1 MKYIHISS
9 KIPVNGSYDVI
20 VVGGGVA
27 GVSAALSA
35 ARYGARTLLIEKS
48 VLLGGLATIG
58 HVVIYLP
65 LCDGNGQKVTG
76 GVSEEL
82 LHASIR
88 YGYSNLPAEWL
99 ENHESISSSKRYRT
113 VFNAPAFA
121 ITLDRLLK
129 EAEVDIL
136 FDTVFSEPVI
146 ENGVLKAIIVEN
158 KSGRQA
164 YSCKAAVDATGDAD
178 LMFRAGAACEKS
190 GNYLSYWG
198 YHSDLNAMHAAAG
211 NNAIMQAVKLM
222 TLGGDCNGRWGNG
235 EQKGR
240 DYDGTDVRDITRFVL
255 DGRELAMNLIQ
266 AQDSKEHCILALPS
280 MAQFRTTRRI
290 QGYYELTP
298 DDMFKSFDDSI
309 GCVGDWRK
317 AGPVYEIPYRTL
329 ISPECR
335 NIWAAG
341 RITASTGDAWEITRV
356 IPAAAL
362 TGQAAGTAGAMAA
375 LSGTAAADIDI
386 RKLQDVLRKTGVL
399 LHYKR
404 A

>member
-1 MKYIHISS
+1 MEYIQISS
-9 KIPVNGSYDVI
+9 KVPVCGGYDVI
-20 VVGGGVA
+20 VVGGGAA

-48 VLLGGLATIG
+48 ILLGGLATIG

-65 LCDGNGQKVTG
+65 LCDGLGRKVTG

-88 YGYSNLPAEWL
+88 NGYSNLPVEWL
-99 ENHESISSSKRYRT
+99 ENREQISSNKRYRT
-113 VFNAPAFA
+113 VFNAPAFS

-129 EAEVDIL
+129 EAGVDIL
-136 FDTVFSEPVI
+136 FDTVFSEPI
-146 ENGVLKAIIVEN
+146 MENGVLKAIIVEN

-164 YSCKAAVDATGDAD
+164 YTCKAAVDATGDAD
-178 LMFRAGAACEKS
+178 LMHRAGATCEKG

-198 YHSDLNAMHAAAG
+198 YHSDLNAMKQAVD
-211 NNAIMQAVKLM
+211 NNDIMNGVKLM
-222 TLGGDCNGRWGNG
+222 TLGGDCNGRWENG
-235 EQKGR
+235 EQQSPK
-240 DYDGTDVRDITRFVL
+240 YDGTDVRDVSRFVL
-255 DGRELAMNLIQ
+255 EGRELAMRLIQ
-266 AQDSKEHCILALPS
+266 SRDSREHSILALPS

-290 QGYYELTP
+290 KGYYELTP
-298 DDMFKSFDDSI
+298 DDVFKHFDDSI
-309 GCVGDWRK
+309 GCAGDWRK

-329 ISPECR
+329 ISPECV

-341 RITASTGDAWEITRV
+341 RITASAGDTWEVTRV
-356 IPAAAL
+356 IPVAAL
-362 TGQAAGTAGAMAA
+362 TGQAAGTASAIAA
-375 LSGTAAADIDI
+375 LSEAAANDINVQD
-386 RKLQDVLRKTGVL
+386 LQEELVKTGVI